1 MYNLPSSY
9 ASSAT
14 TTASTSTTATTS
26 TSTSQQGDAIP
37 GPQLR
42 SASASTSLLD
52 KQHGSAASSGYVPP
66 GRERIVAAFD
76 AGSHT
81 ELRAMLEAAVAQ
93 SDVETLQLMVE
104 AEISVPGEWPSHRKL
119 LNDVLNARDAVG
131 DTLLMHLLK
140 TRPVDRRE
148 RRNRSLLLSQ
158 LVCLGADVRMQ
169 DKQGRTGA
177 MTAVRLGYSLHDIE
191 LLLCDDAIDHADD
204 SGETLL
210 MVAVTMQNEAVV
222 ELLLARGA
230 SLTAQPQQ
238 GRDSALQLAWS
249 DADYVND
256 SIRGMLLAAA
266 PQAAASEAALRNATA
281 STPEQQALHAVRAGN
296 RTALERLLK
305 SHPELREAR
314 TAAGHTLMM
323 LAAIHGKLD
332 LAKLLLDKGARVN
345 AVTASRDTALLYAIR
360 HGHAHLANWLIDKS
374 ADVSHCNRHG
384 HVPLAR
390 AAAKGMAS
398 VVARLLEHGADV
410 ERVGNDG
417 NLLEIAF
424 DSGSRET
431 VQTVLAHLGASEQ
444 GRKGLNDD
452 LYLKGYK
459 SMMHPDDKYL
469 AELTMLLDAGA
480 DANTVI
486 FKGDGKTTLLMFLAR
501 ETNGKMPNGVRVAEL
516 LIERGAMLDLVDGQG
531 RTALELA
538 RERGYQPMI
547 DLLRPTTC
555 WAGERV
561 HISPETNMNS
571 LPSGHASGGTH
582 WASTANA
589 PTANT

>member
-14 TTASTSTTATTS
+14 TTTSTITTAATS
-26 TSTSQQGDAIP
+26 TSASRQGDANR

-52 KQHGSAASSGYVPP
+52 AQHGSATSSGYVPP

-76 AGSHT
+76 AGSHA

-104 AEISVPGEWPSHRKL
+104 AEIPVSGDWSSHRKL
-119 LNDVLNARDAVG
+119 LNDVLNARDAAG
-131 DTLLMHLLK
+131 DTLLMRVLK

-158 LVCLGADVRMQ
+158 LVCLGADVRMH

-177 MTAVRLGYSLHDIE
+177 MTAIRLGYSARDIE
-191 LLLCDDAIDHADD
+191 SLVRDDVIDHADD

-210 MVAVTMQNEAVV
+210 MVAVTMQKEALV

-230 SLTAQPQQ
+230 SPTAQPQQ

-249 DADYVND
+249 DADYGND

-266 PQAAASEAALRNATA
+266 PQALASEAALCNATA
-281 STPEQQALHAVRAGN
+281 WTPEQQAFHAVRAGN

-305 SHPELREAR
+305 SHPELTEAR
-314 TAAGHTLMM
+314 TDAGHALMM
-323 LAAIHGKLD
+323 LAAIHGRLD

-345 AVTASRDTALLYAIR
+345 AATASRDTALLYAIR
-360 HGHAHLANWLIDKS
+360 HGHSHLANWLIDKG
-374 ADVSHCNRHG
+374 ADVSHRNRHG

-398 VVARLLEHGADV
+398 VVARLLEHGADA
-410 ERVGNDG
+410 ERVSNDG
-417 NLLEIAF
+417 SLLEIAF

-431 VQTVLAHLGASEQ
+431 VQTVLAHLGASAQ
-444 GRKGLNDD
+444 GRNDLNNA
-452 LYLKGYK
+452 LYLTGYE
-459 SMMHPDDKYL
+459 SMMRPDNKYM
-469 AELTMLLDAGA
+469 ARMQMLLDAGA
-480 DANTVI
+480 DADTVT
-486 FKGDGKTTLLMFLAR
+486 FNGDGKTTLLMFLAR
-501 ETNGKMPNGVRVAEL
+501 QTNEKMPNGVRVAEL
-516 LIERGAMLDLVDGQG
+516 LIERGATLELVDGQG
-531 RTALELA
+531 LTALEIA
-538 RERGYQPMI
+538 RQNGYQPMI
-547 DLLRPTTC
+547 DLL
-555 WAGERV
+555 
-561 HISPETNMNS
+561 
-571 LPSGHASGGTH
+571 SGKVSASSK
-582 WASTANA
+582 A
-589 PTANT
+589 